1 MTLFQ
6 IGDELRAILE
16 LVDETGGELP
26 PTLEQWFAE
35 ISQDEAVK
43 IDSYYG
49 LCKSLETEATVAT
62 AEAEQ
67 FQAKAKARTNAVK
80 GLKDRMKLYLELQG
94 RKEAVGTS
102 GRKAAIQANGG
113 KLALTQT
120 LAANPNDMTAKEVE
134 VCDER
139 FFLTKYVLNTEELRN
154 ALESGEVCSTAK
166 LEPRG
171 THLRWR

>member
-35 ISQDEAVK
+35 ISQDEASKVE
-43 IDSYYG
+43 SYYG

-62 AEAEQ
+62 AESEQ

-80 GLKDRMKLYLELQG
+80 GLKDRMKLYLENQG

-102 GRKAAIQANGG
+102 GRKACVQANGG
-113 KLALTQT
+113 KVALTQAIA
-120 LAANPNDMTAKEVE
+120 LNPNDMSAAEVTR
-134 VCDER
+134 CDER
-139 FFLTKYVLNTEELRN
+139 FLKPKVTLDTEAVRS
-154 ALESGEVCSTAK
+154 ALEAGEVIEMAK

>member
-35 ISQDEAVK
+35 ISQDEAAK

-80 GLKDRMKLYLELQG
+80 GLKDRMKLYLENQG

-102 GRKAAIQANGG
+102 GRKACVQANGG
-113 KLALTQT
+113 KVA
-120 LAANPNDMTAKEVE
+120 MTMTVTDPLQLPTAYQKITIVPDTEGI
-134 VCDER
+134 R
-139 FFLTKYVLNTEELRN
+139 SVLEGGGEL
-154 ALESGEVCSTAK
+154 EFAK

-171 THLRWR
+171 THLRFR